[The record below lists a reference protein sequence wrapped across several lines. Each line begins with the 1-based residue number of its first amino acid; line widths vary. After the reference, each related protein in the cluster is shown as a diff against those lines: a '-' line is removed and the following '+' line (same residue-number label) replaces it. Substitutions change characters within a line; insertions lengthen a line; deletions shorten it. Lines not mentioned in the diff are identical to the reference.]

1 MTAEEEDNTPVGF
14 MGRLRDKKVLTWVV
28 IISFLALTVGAST
41 VAFVIQ
47 AILPGN

>member
-1 MTAEEEDNTPVGF
+1 MTAEEEENTPIGF
-14 MGRLRDKKVLTWVV
+14 MGRLRDKKVLTWIV
-28 IISFLALTVGAST
+28 IISFLTLTIGAST